1 LSNVYQMPRPA
12 ANDPMA
18 AVRLFVQANPMVY
31 VSQGGKFWVKTDQEG
46 WQAQTPSATYGLDPM
61 FMGDGNA
68 SRKYRQALQA
78 VLQDHGHIYKR
89 CAYTF
94 RDDLP
99 SDTFNLMDTS
109 DWLDPEDGQHHVAF
123 DILMISL
130 CNGDEEA
137 IDHIKRVVA
146 WKRLNPEDSYTL
158 PCCVLYGEGGTGKN
172 TLVDRVLYTMFAR
185 QTITTS
191 ADKILKKFNAIIQGM
206 TVVACN
212 EKEQDDVSPSA
223 IKNALHQERI
233 VVEKKGIDGFQ
244 ADNLSLMFIF
254 SNRKDGGVWL
264 DRSDADRRMSLIY
277 VPKQEPRLTLRHHIA
292 RRLGLSESDTY
303 KWLKEVALPIYASKH
318 EVAKWLGHLF
328 LTCDLSTQPTAFH
341 GASYDDVMERQKPF
355 FEQFCEAVFLD
366 RMIDGKQYT
375 FDYINET
382 TAYAGYAA
390 LCRSLNN
397 GRGIMG
403 IRTFRPDL
411 RDWLG
416 EHAPHIVRKEKWQG
430 YSQADHVRLWF
441 NTRHLEKLSL
451 EDNNDTKYLIGDPG
465 RESWVGPSV

>member
-1 LSNVYQMPRPA
+1 M
-12 ANDPMA
+12 
-18 AVRLFVQANPMVY
+18 
-31 VSQGGKFWVKTDQEG
+31 
-46 WQAQTPSATYGLDPM
+46 
-61 FMGDGNA
+61 
-68 SRKYRQALQA
+68 
-78 VLQDHGHIYKR
+78 
-89 CAYTF
+89 
-94 RDDLP
+94 
-99 SDTFNLMDTS
+99 
-109 DWLDPEDGQHHVAF
+109 
-123 DILMISL
+123 
-130 CNGDEEA
+130 
-137 IDHIKRVVA
+137 
-146 WKRLNPEDSYTL
+146 
-158 PCCVLYGEGGTGKN
+158 
-172 TLVDRVLYTMFAR
+172 
-185 QTITTS
+185 
-191 ADKILKKFNAIIQGM
+191 
-206 TVVACN
+206 ACN

-244 ADNLSLMFIF
+244 ADNLSLIFIF

-292 RRLGLSESDTY
+292 QRFGLSESEAY
-303 KWLKEVALPIYASKH
+303 KWLKEVALPVYASKH

-382 TAYAGYAA
+382 IAYAGYAA
-390 LCRSLNN
+390 LCKSLNN

-411 RDWLG
+411 RDWLA

-430 YSQADHVRLWF
+430 YNREDHVRLWF
-441 NTRHLEKLSL
+441 NTRLLEKLRL
-451 EDNNDTKYLIGDPG
+451 EDSNDTKYPNWRSRTRSLGRSIGLMPVAVVLRWASGGAETKLFQHVMPSATGTTAPLLKKMICMCHPACTSPRIRITQAVRCSGGGWRCHEGSQNANG
-465 RESWVGPSV
+465 RSAMTYGRAITGRLAAAGGRRQAADVGPQAKHGAVTLMPAQLSKRMPKLGRIGLNRPLQASAAGLTGPRRPETSSASAPMLCGTASMECKSNLPMLMLRYRRRSHPRHAPSGPSGTRSR